1 MQELCCQVRILSG
14 EFANPLISRQ
24 NRTVFLKI
32 GLDFTLFFVYN
43 RVYEVRG
50 RMKCAYCGC
59 TQSRV
64 VDSRQSEDG
73 TSIRRRRECENCGRR
88 FTTYERID
96 LVPLMVIKKDQ
107 TREAFDVE
115 KLRSGIVKACEK
127 RPVSLNRIDELVRD
141 IEQKLNNHPD
151 SEITSQMV
159 GELVMD
165 GLKNLDEVAYV
176 RFASVYRQF
185 RDIQTFR
192 DELNKLLADFNPG
205 TTDGESVR

>member
-1 MQELCCQVRILSG
+1 MR
-14 EFANPLISRQ
+14 
-24 NRTVFLKI
+24 
-32 GLDFTLFFVYN
+32 
-43 RVYEVRG
+43 
-50 RMKCAYCGC
+50 CAYCGF

-115 KLRSGIVKACEK
+115 KLRSGIVKSCEK
-127 RPVSLNRIDELVRD
+127 RPVPLSKVDELVRE
-141 IEQKLNNHPD
+141 IEQKLNKQPD
-151 SEITSQMV
+151 SEITSKMI

-165 GLKNLDEVAYV
+165 GLKKLDEVAYV

-185 RDIQTFR
+185 RDIQSFR
-192 DELNKLLADFNPG
+192 DELNKLLADFEPG
-205 TTDGESVR
+205 TADGNSIR

>member
-1 MQELCCQVRILSG
+1 MR
-14 EFANPLISRQ
+14 
-24 NRTVFLKI
+24 
-32 GLDFTLFFVYN
+32 
-43 RVYEVRG
+43 
-50 RMKCAYCGC
+50 CAYCGC

-73 TSIRRRRECENCGRR
+73 TSIRRRRECETCGRR

-96 LVPLMVIKKDQ
+96 LVPLMAIKKDQ
-107 TREAFDVE
+107 TREAFDIN
-115 KLRSGIVKACEK
+115 KLRAGVVKACEK
-127 RPVSLNRIDELVRD
+127 RPVPLSEIDGMVRE
-141 IEQKLNNHPD
+141 IERKLNAQPD
-151 SEITSQMV
+151 SEITSTRI

-165 GLKNLDEVAYV
+165 GLKRLDEVAYV

-192 DELNKLLADFNPG
+192 DELNKLLADLNPG